1 MSHLFLFSS
10 ALNLICSLIYP
21 GSFVIVN
28 PYYFLYVNFSLQAV
42 IVLRIKKVA
51 VYFV

>member
-1 MSHLFLFSS
+1 VSHLFLFSS

-28 PYYFLYVNFSLQAV
+28 PLYFLCVSFSSQAV
-42 IVLRIKKVA
+42 IVFWIKK
-51 VYFV
+51 